1 MPIQVFPDTIQ
12 KNTMKPSMKIQTS
25 ISAFDQDS
33 IDRRFS
39 KQQKKS
45 LVLSS
50 HYQHQHNKSDACKS
64 NQSNNTV
71 LPFTPPPSPSP
82 KNKLR
87 YSQRNYIKNRPK
99 IEILADELI
108 DMFEQAVQQCIAAE
122 NRYKRLDLAT
132 KFTLNLQTKTY
143 EYCINE
149 LNKKIERLEAQ
160 SSPRSSIGSDFL
172 SSLIEGYTIDP
183 KEVLHSDNTE
193 DHANEPS
200 STPNQESQ
208 TEALK
213 QQIVVTEQ
221 SMQQIIANYV
231 STLEKE
237 RLQTKRLNA
246 IIAKQDN
253 LISTLEAKLKE
264 ISNQQN
270 NNNDD
275 DGGDT
280 TVQMTFTPSKH
291 EKLLEAQVELQG
303 LELED
308 KERLLS
314 MLLDERDKL
323 CIKVD
328 QLSHLKPLQLR
339 KNDENNT
346 DSENHSKKRSTIDI
360 LAKIVRSDIP
370 SPVPD
375 SDVSSATLSLKK
387 PHLFNNHS
395 PPPPSRPPKNPLPPT
410 PFSTFEQSKP
420 SISAQKSQKLSVDQH
435 QSVDK
440 SPSYL
445 DLEEAK
451 DTNASYCYIPYS
463 SEREKPVYQH
473 AQGSHEWRKHLVQD
487 LTIRPDKKII
497 EQPAIDINHHTNGFS
512 SLLKGW
518 RNM

>member
-1 MPIQVFPDTIQ
+1 
-12 KNTMKPSMKIQTS
+12 MKPSMKIQTS
-25 ISAFDQDS
+25 ISAIDQDS

-50 HYQHQHNKSDACKS
+50 HYQYQHNKLDTCKS

-99 IEILADELI
+99 IETLADELI
-108 DMFEQAVQQCIAAE
+108 DMFEQAVQQCTAAE
-122 NRYKRLDLAT
+122 SRYKRLDLAME
-132 KFTLNLQTKTY
+132 FTLNLQTKTY
-143 EYCINE
+143 EYCIDE
-149 LNKKIERLEAQ
+149 LNKKIEKLEAR

-172 SSLIEGYTIDP
+172 SSLIEGYTIDS
-183 KEVLHSDNTE
+183 KEVLHSGNTE

-200 STPNQESQ
+200 ATLNQESQ

-213 QQIVVTEQ
+213 QQIVVIEQ

-253 LISTLEAKLKE
+253 LISTLEAKLKK

-270 NNNDD
+270 NND

-280 TVQMTFTPSKH
+280 TIQMTFTPSKH

-328 QLSHLKPLQLR
+328 QLSHLKPLQLK
-339 KNDENNT
+339 KNDENDT
-346 DSENHSKKRSTIDI
+346 DSENHSKKRSSIDI
-360 LAKIVRSDIP
+360 LAKIVQSDIP

-410 PFSTFEQSKP
+410 PFSIFEQSKP
-420 SISAQKSQKLSVDQH
+420 SISTQKSQKLSVNQH

-440 SPSYL
+440 SRSYL

-451 DTNASYCYIPYS
+451 DTNASCCYIPRS

-487 LTIRPDKKII
+487 LTIRPDKKVI